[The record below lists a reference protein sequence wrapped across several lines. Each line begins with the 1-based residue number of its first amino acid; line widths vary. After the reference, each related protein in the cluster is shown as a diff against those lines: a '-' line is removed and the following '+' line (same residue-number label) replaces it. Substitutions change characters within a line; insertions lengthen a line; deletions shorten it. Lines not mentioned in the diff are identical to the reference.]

1 MPLLTDGDIATG
13 VLGRK
18 RILLSLLRGEYVEL
32 PEPVYR
38 YAVKISK
45 ITGLPLE
52 EVIKS
57 KPVQNMLQKWSK
69 KVVVRLD

>member
-1 MPLLTDGDIATG
+1 M
-13 VLGRK
+13 
-18 RILLSLLRGEYVEL
+18 LSLLRGEYVEL

-38 YAVKISK
+38 YAKKISE

-52 EVIKS
+52 EVLRS
-57 KPVQNMLQKWSK
+57 KPVQNMLKKWSK